1 MTAIDPADF
10 NVVSSAYKSIAQEMQ
25 DIMLRAAYSS
35 LVREA
40 KDCSTCVM
48 DARARTV
55 AQAEAIPVHMNSLA
69 AAVPFIRAK
78 YDLDNVRPTDAFITN
93 NPYQNGQHLNDVIFI
108 LPVFHDGKLA
118 AFTGSICHHLEL
130 GGAVAGSNADATELY
145 QEGLILPTLRI
156 DIEKDLDDG
165 PVEQIIAANVRLPE
179 TIIGDFHAQIS
190 AVMRGRDL
198 LQELFGR
205 HGIELAEACMEELQ
219 DYSEKMLRAT
229 IADLPDGEYFAED
242 KLDGRRLNSYQPVIR
257 ARVVIKGD
265 QALVDMSESDDQ
277 VPWPVNNP
285 VASTQSAVLTV
296 FGQLAGSGV
305 PTNDGIY
312 RPIEIVTRKGSLLD
326 PHHPAPVQ
334 SRMSAA
340 YRTASA
346 VKRALAE
353 AAPDKFSAAGA
364 DTTNSITMSRVGD
377 DGYEMFCEIVMG
389 GNGGGPGN
397 DGAEVVAQML
407 SNTGNTP
414 TEAIEMDN
422 EFIRIA
428 EYALITDS
436 GGPGRQR
443 GGLGVRRTYDVLR
456 DDVLLST
463 YGDRHN
469 TPPWGLTD
477 GYVGSFSAFTVIR
490 DGEDIRIP
498 ASTNM
503 ACRKGDRLVIEI
515 SGGGGYGN
523 PKLRDRDAVRDDL
536 ACGRVSARAATEI
549 YGLERNELA
558 AE

>member
-48 DARARTV
+48 DSGARTV

-93 NPYQNGQHLNDVIFI
+93 NPYQNGQHLNDIIFI

-198 LQELFGR
+198 LRELFDR
-205 HGIELAEACMEELQ
+205 HGMALAAACMEGLQ

-242 KLDGRRLNSYQPVIR
+242 KLDGRQLNSYQPVIR
-257 ARVVIKGD
+257 ARVVINGD
-265 QALVDMSESDDQ
+265 EALVDMSETDDQ

-312 RPIEIVTRKGSLLD
+312 RPIEIITRKGSLLD

-456 DDVLLST
+456 DGVLLST
-463 YGDRHN
+463 YGDRHD

-477 GYVGSFSAFTVIR
+477 GYDGSFSAFTVIR
-490 DGEDIRIP
+490 AGEDIRIP

-503 ACRKGDRLVIEI
+503 ECRKGDRLVIDI
-515 SGGGGYGN
+515 SGGGGYGD

-536 ACGRVSARAATEI
+536 ACGRISALAATEI
-549 YGLERNELA
+549 YGLERNEMA